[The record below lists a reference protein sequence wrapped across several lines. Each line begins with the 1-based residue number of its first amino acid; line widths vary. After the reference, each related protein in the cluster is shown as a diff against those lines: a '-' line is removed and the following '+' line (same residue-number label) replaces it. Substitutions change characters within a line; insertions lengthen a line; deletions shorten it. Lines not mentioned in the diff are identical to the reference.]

1 MTSIAQVLQQRHPQ
15 ICVLTSR
22 ATVSEAVALLATREC
37 GALLVVQDGDLVGIF
52 SERDLLRRVV
62 APGRDPGSTRV
73 SDVMTAE
80 VVTATPEEDRH
91 SAVSKMRSAGC
102 RHLPVVVDGTVID
115 VLSMKDLLF
124 EEIEERSAEV
134 DQLRHYISGAY

>member
-1 MTSIAQVLQQRHPQ
+1 MATIAQVLQQRHPQ
-15 ICVLTSR
+15 VCVMTSR
-22 ATVSEAVALLATREC
+22 ATVTEAVALLATREC
-37 GALLVVQDGDLVGIF
+37 GALLVVEGRDLVGIF

-62 APGRDPGSTRV
+62 APGRDPASTRLR
-73 SDVMTAE
+73 DVMTSE
-80 VVTATPEEDRH
+80 VVTARPDEDRQ

-115 VLSMKDLLF
+115 VLSMRDLLF